1 MGGMDYKG
9 AEALYYKLNIII
21 DEMKEII
28 IKHQKNISNLDSNDN
43 WKGKAYDGYNENYFK
58 FTQNFVA
65 ICSDIDRANGN
76 ILSSANK
83 YKTIDNKFSN
93 SFKGE

>member
-1 MGGMDYKG
+1 MGGMDYEG
-9 AEALYYKLNIII
+9 AKALYQKLNIII

-58 FTQNFVA
+58 FTQNFVSH
-65 ICSDIDRANGN
+65 CSDIDDAYKK
-76 ILSSANK
+76 ILFAIIK
-83 YKTIDNKFSN
+83 FKAIDSKFMN